1 MPAALHALPRRSRI
15 MAVISCLA
23 LDFVQEPG
31 EGDAKQARTSTAKR
45 RDASPGTKS
54 LVLTV
59 VFSTTQSLVLIS
71 DGATAIGGLP
81 VPPGV
86 KDKGKCTLISFSNV
100 RSFNND
106 RP

>member
-1 MPAALHALPRRSRI
+1 

-54 LVLTV
+54 LVLIFDHSIV
-59 VFSTTQSLVLIS
+59 GPYL
-71 DGATAIGGLP
+71 
-81 VPPGV
+81 
-86 KDKGKCTLISFSNV
+86 
-100 RSFNND
+100 
-106 RP
+106 